1 MLTNAEF
8 LGTLSSKLCDDKD
21 EYGLFP
27 CAESRRVVK
36 GGRGGVGISPW
47 SSALNGLLLGA
58 TGLSRYRKDECPP
71 NGGNS
76 GGTTA
81 SAALSEGLGRFFRA
95 SRERTAGGASPAPTL
110 RRNVAAA
117 QKLWVLIPSVSF
129 ADSSPWSPRGA

>member
-21 EYGLFP
+21 KYGLFP

-58 TGLSRYRKDECPP
+58 TGLSRYRRVERPP
-71 NGGNS
+71 CGGNS
-76 GGTTA
+76 GGTAA
-81 SAALSEGLGRFFRA
+81 SAALSEGLGRFFCVVQAWQHLRMYY
-95 SRERTAGGASPAPTL
+95 ASPHPALRATFPTWG
-110 RRNVAAA
+110 R
-117 QKLWVLIPSVSF
+117 LWDDGNILTKEF
-129 ADSSPWSPRGA
+129 